1 MVLDD
6 WMKAYVITLPW
17 KFLGKS
23 GGQRK
28 YVLDGK

>member
-17 KFLGKS
+17 QFSGKS
-23 GGQRK
+23 GSQRK
-28 YVLDGK
+28 YVLDEK